1 MVMMEVYRLCH
12 SERCPSWRRWT
23 MKTLLSMNV
32 NYYYYMT
39 FFPSWY
45 YYCCLKIRVQFS
57 ICPWAL
63 NWCYS
68 WLIFWEG
75 QVVGCG
81 APRWQEIDSS
91 FWIYGWRFARIYE
104 STSRSFQWFKSNQ
117 SKLSPSLTV
126 PTVSHGKRFGV
137 TIWFC
142 SMFTVYLCMLM
153 RGQVRN
159 LLFLDFE
166 LSNRICKALSFT
178 SFSDLFFSCYL
189 WLSILC
195 WRMRLVEILLPNL

>member
-1 MVMMEVYRLCH
+1 
-12 SERCPSWRRWT
+12 
-23 MKTLLSMNV
+23 
-32 NYYYYMT
+32 MT

-45 YYCCLKIRVQFS
+45 YYCCLKIRAQFS

-68 WLIFWEG
+68 WMIFWEG

-104 STSRSFQWFKSNQ
+104 STPRSFQWLKSNQ
-117 SKLSPSLTV
+117 SKLSPS
-126 PTVSHGKRFGV
+126 PTCYSTHSFTWKKIWL

-178 SFSDLFFSCYL
+178 SSSVLFFSCFL

-195 WRMRLVEILLPNL
+195 WRMRLVEILLPNM